1 MIKTD
6 GHYIMIKGSIHQEGT
21 IIVNIY
27 VPSIGGLKYI
37 RQKLK
42 ELKRNINSD
51 IIFSYLG
58 ILILPCQR
66 SSKQRINKDIID
78 LKNII
83 YHMDTADIYRTF
95 YPKAA
100 EYTHSSQEYK
110 EHFLARPC

>member
-51 IIFSYLG
+51 IIF
-58 ILILPCQR
+58 
-66 SSKQRINKDIID
+66 
-78 LKNII
+78 
-83 YHMDTADIYRTF
+83 
-95 YPKAA
+95 
-100 EYTHSSQEYK
+100 
-110 EHFLARPC
+110 